1 MPWRPLVLV
10 VAAVVALSGTPAAAA
25 TATPPSPLHWKSC
38 AHSFQCATL
47 AVPLDDTVATSPTI
61 TLALARLPA
70 SDQSQRIGSLLVN
83 PGGPGASGVQ
93 YLEQDAKMLPAAVR
107 ARFDIVAW
115 DPRGS
120 GASAPVTCS
129 PNLDSLYNLAFA
141 PKDDA
146 ARQALVAGVESFV
159 ASCQARSGPEL
170 PYVSSERTARDM
182 DRIRAALGDP
192 KLNYLGF
199 SYGTYLGSLYAGQ
212 FPTHIRTMVLDGAVD
227 PALPAASQQVQ
238 QAVGFEHDLDL
249 FLQSCGTDPSCA
261 FYRNGNSAG
270 SYDALRARVDSTPV
284 PANGAGRGRTLNG
297 TEFDIGVTQFLYAGR
312 PAWSEL
318 AAALDSADKG
328 DGSQLLE
335 NSDQYTMRNGDGTY
349 SQEQAAFLG
358 IGCLDGPDVG
368 GLAGLRAIEDQAAQ
382 AAPRLG
388 RSVVNNSLACAV
400 WPVPTQTAPVPH
412 PVGAPPI
419 VVIGNTDDP
428 ATPLA
433 WAQGLTKEL
442 GSAVLV
448 TVKSAQHTAF
458 GSGNGCVDRAV
469 NAYLLQ
475 RVPPKVGTRC

>member
-1 MPWRPLVLV
+1 MSWRRVALL
-10 VAAVVALSGTPAAAA
+10 VAAVVALSGPAAASA
-25 TATPPSPLHWKSC
+25 ATPAPSPLHWTSC

-47 AVPLDDTVATSPTI
+47 AVPLDDTVPTSPTI
-61 TLALARLPA
+61 NLALARLPA
-70 SDQSQRIGSLLVN
+70 ADSSQRIGSLLVN

-93 YLEQDAKMLPAAVR
+93 YLEQDAKMLPSTIR
-107 ARFDIVAW
+107 DRFDIVAW

-120 GASAPVTCS
+120 GASDPVTCS
-129 PNLDSLYNLAFA
+129 PNLDSLYNLEFA

-146 ARQALVAGVESFV
+146 ARQALVSGIETFV
-159 ASCQARSGPEL
+159 ASCKARSGPEL

-192 KLNYLGF
+192 KLTYLGF
-199 SYGTYLGSLYAGQ
+199 SYGTYLGSLYAAQ
-212 FPTHIRTMVLDGAVD
+212 FPTHIRAMVLDGAVD
-227 PALPAASQQVQ
+227 PALSAAAQQVQ

-249 FLQSCGTDPSCA
+249 FLQSCATDPSCA
-261 FYRNGNSAG
+261 FYRNGNAAG
-270 SYDALRARVDSTPV
+270 SYDALRARVDATPI

-297 TEFDIGVTQFLYAGR
+297 TEFDIGVTQYLYAGR
-312 PAWSEL
+312 AAWSEL
-318 AAALDSADKG
+318 ASALDSADKG
-328 DGSQLLE
+328 DGSQLVE
-335 NSDQYTMRNGDGTY
+335 NSDQYTMRNSDGTY

-368 GLAGLRAIEDQAAQ
+368 GVAGLRAIEDQAAQ

-400 WPVPTQTAPVPH
+400 WPVPTQTAAVPH

-419 VVIGNTDDP
+419 VVIGNSDDP

-433 WAQGLTKEL
+433 WAEGLTREL

-448 TVKSAQHTAF
+448 TVKSAQHTAY
-458 GSGNGCVDRAV
+458 GSGNACVDRAV
-469 NAYLLQ
+469 NRYLLS
-475 RVPPKVGTRC
+475 RVPPKPGTRC